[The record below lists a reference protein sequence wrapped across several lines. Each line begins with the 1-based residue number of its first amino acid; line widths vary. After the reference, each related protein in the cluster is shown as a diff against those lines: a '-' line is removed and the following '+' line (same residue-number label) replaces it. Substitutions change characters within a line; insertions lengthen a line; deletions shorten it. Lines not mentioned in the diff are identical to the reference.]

1 MKKILAVLLVISLSL
16 MFLVISIERNAYNNN
31 YFIKSFEKYNI
42 EQATSK
48 SMEELDLITI
58 DIIKYLKH
66 KGGNELLEP
75 HFNERE
81 ILHMEDVQKLFDLA
95 RIIKYITMITSFI
108 IMLYFIKKRQISTL
122 GKTLFYGLF
131 SNYIVLSILG
141 ILLLVDFNK
150 YFTYF
155 HLIFFTNELW
165 ILDPATD
172 LMIQMLPEKFF
183 FGMAKNIGLSFFL
196 YLAIIQVI
204 GFLIIRRDKNER
216 TFRKGEDKLFTKFQ

>member
-1 MKKILAVLLVISLSL
+1 MKKILAIILVISLSL
-16 MFLVISIERNAYNNN
+16 MFLVISIENNAYNRS

-48 SMEELDLITI
+48 SMEELDVITI
-58 DIIKYLKH
+58 DIIKYLKNE
-66 KGGNELLEP
+66 GGNELLEP

-81 ILHMEDVQKLFDLA
+81 ILHMDDVQKLFDLE
-95 RIIKYITMITSFI
+95 RMIKYITIITSFLI
-108 IMLYFIKKRQISTL
+108 ILYFIKKEQILTL

-141 ILLLVDFNK
+141 ILLLLDFNK

-165 ILDPATD
+165 LLDPATD
-172 LMIQMLPEKFF
+172 LMIQMLPEEFF

-216 TFRKGEDKLFTKFQ
+216 TSKKGKGKLFTKY

>member
-1 MKKILAVLLVISLSL
+1 MKKILAVILVISLSL
-16 MFLVISIERNAYNNN
+16 MFLVISIENNAYNRS

-48 SMEELDLITI
+48 SMEELDVITT
-58 DIIKYLKH
+58 DIIKYLKNE
-66 KGGNELLEP
+66 GGNELLEP

-81 ILHMEDVQKLFDLA
+81 ILHMDDVQKLFDLE
-95 RIIKYITMITSFI
+95 RMIKYITIITSFLI
-108 IMLYFIKKRQISTL
+108 ILYFIKKEQILTL

-131 SNYIVLSILG
+131 SNYIVLSVLG
-141 ILLLVDFNK
+141 ILLLLDFNK

-165 ILDPATD
+165 LLDPATD
-172 LMIQMLPEKFF
+172 LMIQMLPEEFF
-183 FGMAKNIGLSFFL
+183 FGMAKKIGLSFFL

-216 TFRKGEDKLFTKFQ
+216 TSKKGKGKLFTKY

>member
-1 MKKILAVLLVISLSL
+1 MKKILAIILVISLSL
-16 MFLVISIERNAYNNN
+16 MFLVISIENNAYNRS

-48 SMEELDLITI
+48 SMEELDVITI
-58 DIIKYLKH
+58 DIIKYLKNE
-66 KGGNELLEP
+66 GGNELLEP

-81 ILHMEDVQKLFDLA
+81 ILHMDDVQKLFDLE
-95 RIIKYITMITSFI
+95 RMIKYITIITSFLI
-108 IMLYFIKKRQISTL
+108 ILYFIKKEQILTL

-141 ILLLVDFNK
+141 ILLLLDFNK

-172 LMIQMLPEKFF
+172 LMIQMLPEEFF

-216 TFRKGEDKLFTKFQ
+216 TSKKGKGKLFTKY

>member
-1 MKKILAVLLVISLSL
+1 MKKILAVILVISLSL
-16 MFLVISIERNAYNNN
+16 MFLVISIENNAYNRS

-48 SMEELDLITI
+48 SMEELDVITI
-58 DIIKYLKH
+58 DIIKYLKNE
-66 KGGNELLEP
+66 GGNELLEP

-81 ILHMEDVQKLFDLA
+81 ILHMDDVQKLFDLE
-95 RIIKYITMITSFI
+95 RMIKYITIITSFLI
-108 IMLYFIKKRQISTL
+108 ILYFIKKEQILTL

-141 ILLLVDFNK
+141 ILLLLDFNK

-165 ILDPATD
+165 LLDPATD
-172 LMIQMLPEKFF
+172 LMIQMLPEEFF

-216 TFRKGEDKLFTKFQ
+216 TSKKGKGKLFTKY

>member
-1 MKKILAVLLVISLSL
+1 MKKILAIILVISLSL
-16 MFLVISIERNAYNNN
+16 MFLVISIENNAYDRN

-48 SMEELDLITI
+48 SMEELDIITI
-58 DIIKYLKH
+58 DIIKYLKNE
-66 KGGNELLEP
+66 GGNELLEP

-81 ILHMEDVQKLFDLA
+81 ILHMDDVQKLFDLE
-95 RIIKYITMITSFI
+95 RMIKYITIITSFLI
-108 IMLYFIKKRQISTL
+108 ILYFIKKEQILTL

-141 ILLLVDFNK
+141 ILLLLDFNK

-165 ILDPATD
+165 LLDPATD
-172 LMIQMLPEKFF
+172 LMIQMLPEEFF

-216 TFRKGEDKLFTKFQ
+216 TSKKGKGKLFTKY

>member
-1 MKKILAVLLVISLSL
+1 MKKILAIILVISLSL
-16 MFLVISIERNAYNNN
+16 MFLVISIENNAYNKN

-48 SMEELDLITI
+48 SMEELDVITT
-58 DIIKYLKH
+58 DIIKYLKNE
-66 KGGNELLEP
+66 GGNELLEP

-81 ILHMEDVQKLFDLA
+81 ILHMDDVQKLFDLE
-95 RIIKYITMITSFI
+95 RMIKYITIITSFLI
-108 IMLYFIKKRQISTL
+108 ILYFIKKEQILTL

-141 ILLLVDFNK
+141 ILLLLDFNK

-165 ILDPATD
+165 LLDPATD
-172 LMIQMLPEKFF
+172 LMIQMLPEEFF

-216 TFRKGEDKLFTKFQ
+216 TSKKGKGKLFTKY